1 MLDILGALLMGFFA
15 TIGFA
20 GLLHAPW
27 RSWIPASLIGAA
39 GYVVYWLLLRAGWD
53 DPSAI
58 FIGSCI
64 ASLLAQMTARRL
76 RMIASIF
83 SILAIIPFVPGYGLY
98 QTMFHIGQ
106 GDLSQGLAK
115 GVETMSGILMLALG
129 IIVGSFVFRL
139 FQIRKKA

>member
-53 DPSAI
+53 AC
-58 FIGSCI
+58 SCWHPY
-64 ASLLAQMTARRL
+64 SCL
-76 RMIASIF
+76 
-83 SILAIIPFVPGYGLY
+83 P
-98 QTMFHIGQ
+98 
-106 GDLSQGLAK
+106 
-115 GVETMSGILMLALG
+115 
-129 IIVGSFVFRL
+129 
-139 FQIRKKA
+139 